1 MNLRDQWSSLFWLVI
16 SVLVCVESIRMG
28 IGSFQSPGPGFL
40 PFWSGVTVCILS
52 ALLWVISTL
61 KKEEAGKI
69 RNLWKE
75 MKWSKVILVAASL
88 LIYSTILPGL
98 GFLITTFGLMTLLF
112 SIVERSRL
120 WIQATIALVTVMV
133 TYITFY
139 WWLGVQLPKGIFGF

>member
-1 MNLRDQWSSLFWLVI
+1 MNLRDQWSGLFWLVI

-40 PFWSGVTVCILS
+40 PLWSGVAVGTLAI
-52 ALLWVISTL
+52 LLWVISTL
-61 KKEEAGKI
+61 KKEEGGKI

-88 LIYSTILPGL
+88 LIYSTILPRF